1 MLIVEP
7 SNSVTL
13 HAYQLNIT
21 QAAMRWEGTC
31 CARARC
37 IVKALTFASP
47 LLADGSVMPA
57 MVISYSEESKTATI
71 QFPHTLQA
79 GRHLPPLE

>member
-1 MLIVEP
+1 M
-7 SNSVTL
+7 
-13 HAYQLNIT
+13 HD
-21 QAAMRWEGTC
+21 AMS
-31 CARARC
+31 
-37 IVKALTFASP
+37 KALTFASP

-79 GRHLPPLE
+79 GRYLAPLE